1 MKAYSI
7 KGVFFINKEGNIM
20 KASTI
25 IISLIVLIA
34 AIALVVVS
42 LDGNKLFDVA
52 GASLIYFAGAAC
64 YFIYNY
70 TLKKRS

>member
-1 MKAYSI
+1 MK
-7 KGVFFINKEGNIM
+7 V
-20 KASTI
+20 STI

-34 AIALVVVS
+34 AIALVIVS

-52 GASLIYFAGAAC
+52 GVSLVYFAGAAC

-70 TLKKRS
+70 TLKKKS

>member
-1 MKAYSI
+1 
-7 KGVFFINKEGNIM
+7 M

-34 AIALVVVS
+34 TIALVIVS

-52 GASLIYFAGAAC
+52 GVSLVYFAAAVG
-64 YFIYNY
+64 YFLCTY
-70 TLKKRS
+70 TLKKKS

>member
-1 MKAYSI
+1 MK
-7 KGVFFINKEGNIM
+7 V
-20 KASTI
+20 STI

-34 AIALVVVS
+34 AIALVIVS

-52 GASLIYFAGAAC
+52 GVSLVYFAGAAC

-70 TLKKRS
+70 TFKRRS

>member
-1 MKAYSI
+1 MK
-7 KGVFFINKEGNIM
+7 V
-20 KASTI
+20 STI

-52 GASLIYFAGAAC
+52 GVSLVYFAGAAC

-70 TLKKRS
+70 TLKKKS